1 MKKKLLAGALA
12 LLILLGCVTAGWA
25 GSLADPLISL
35 SYLTGTFFDG
45 LKAYVTQWVTQGT
58 QELLIKPGRTSEDG
72 WTTSYGFVPGK
83 GESGDTITLTEG
95 SGLIWS
101 EGSGA
106 VSSGTLVDATDG
118 TELAAGD
125 ALTAGHRYLA
135 AEDTVVAAASQAL
148 WMTEGKWLFGA
159 GGTVTAPLRFT
170 DVPENAWYYD
180 DVRFV
185 VENGLFNG
193 TDETLFSPDTAMWRG
208 MVTTVLYRLAGEP
221 EVSYSQIFSD
231 IPEDLWYT
239 NGTIWCAQMGI
250 VGGIGD
256 GSFAPSQD
264 VDRQQLAVM
273 LYRYAVQMGYSADE
287 RRDLSAVFSDAGEV
301 ASWAEEAVSWA
312 VGVGII
318 NGNDEG
324 KLIPGNGA
332 DRAQVAAMLHRFHSW
347 LAAQDS

>member
-1 MKKKLLAGALA
+1 MKKKLFAGALA

-35 SYLTGTFFDG
+35 SYLTGTFLDG

-58 QELLIKPGRTSEDG
+58 QELLTEPGRTSEDG
-72 WTTSYGFVPGK
+72 WTTSYGFVPGE
-83 GESGDTITLTEG
+83 GESGDTVTLTEG
-95 SGLIWS
+95 SGLIWT

-106 VSSGTLVDATDG
+106 VSSGTLVDATTG

-135 AEDTVVAAASQAL
+135 VEDTVVTAASQAL
-148 WMTEGKWLFGA
+148 WMTEGKWLLGS
-159 GGTVTAPLRFT
+159 GGTVAAPLQFT
-170 DVPENAWYYD
+170 DVPEIAWYYD

-185 VENGLFNG
+185 VEKGLFSG
-193 TDETLFSPDTAMWRG
+193 TSETLFSPDTAMWRG
-208 MVTTVLYRLAGEP
+208 MVTTVLHRLAGEP

-239 NGTIWCAQMGI
+239 NGTIWCAQMDI

-273 LYRYAVQMGYSADE
+273 LYRYAVQMGYSASE
-287 RRDLSAVFSDAGEV
+287 RRDLSAVFPDAGEV

-312 VGVGII
+312 VGAGII
-318 NGNDEG
+318 NGNAEG
-324 KLIPGNGA
+324 KLIPEDGA
-332 DRAQVAAMLHRFHSW
+332 DRAQVAAMLHRFQDW
-347 LAAQDS
+347 LDAQ